1 MLGAVHGSTLFPD
14 LLNGVPGNHH
24 YSSRG
29 SISVPDVWRLDPLCP
44 CRGLRVR
51 MKEVSISG
59 ALTPHLSGLV
69 CSTSTYINPR
79 KPRSS
84 MSLPTHP
91 FLWRFR
97 FSYFLSFSLLSLSR
111 FILPTFSSSS
121 SVSIEQKDIL
131 FSSKLIPLFSINQ
144 TKPNQYI
151 HYVFLQ
157 GPPRFHPR
165 SRSHR
170 CPCSL

>member
-97 FSYFLSFSLLSLSR
+97 FSYFLSLCFRFRGSSSRLSLLPLRSLLSR
-111 FILPTFSSSS
+111 KTFSFLPSSFH
-121 SVSIEQKDIL
+121 
-131 FSSKLIPLFSINQ
+131 FSL
-144 TKPNQYI
+144 
-151 HYVFLQ
+151 
-157 GPPRFHPR
+157 
-165 SRSHR
+165 
-170 CPCSL
+170 